1 MTDIQYRFLENIK
14 LYVQSD
20 PEIAPY
26 ISDFVA
32 KGLKEALD
40 EANQRAA
47 DMEIVAS
54 VMMYK
59 KKWKGQD
66 ELVMSKINKWKNK
79 ASLNWD
85 GLLKEVK

>member
-1 MTDIQYRFLENIK
+1 MNRDQFLAYVAAYIETDPEAAAYVAN
-14 LYVQSD
+14 YVQ
-20 PEIAPY
+20 A
-26 ISDFVA
+26 
-32 KGLKEALD
+32 GLRKALD

-59 KKWKGQD
+59 KRWKGQD
-66 ELVMSKINKWKNK
+66 ELVMSKIRKWKDK

-85 GLLKEVK
+85 GLLKEAT

>member
-1 MTDIQYRFLENIK
+1 MTESQYRFLENIK
-14 LYVQSD
+14 SYVKND
-20 PEIAPY
+20 PEIVPY
-26 ISDFVA
+26 ITDFVA

-40 EANQRAA
+40 EVNQRAA

-54 VMMYK
+54 IMMYK

-66 ELVMSKINKWKNK
+66 ELVMDKINKWKSK

-85 GLLKEVK
+85 GLIKESK

>member
-1 MTDIQYRFLENIK
+1 MEREQFLAYIASYVEKDPESAAYIAN
-14 LYVQSD
+14 YVQ
-20 PEIAPY
+20 
-26 ISDFVA
+26 V
-32 KGLKEALD
+32 GLRKALD

-54 VMMYK
+54 IMMYK